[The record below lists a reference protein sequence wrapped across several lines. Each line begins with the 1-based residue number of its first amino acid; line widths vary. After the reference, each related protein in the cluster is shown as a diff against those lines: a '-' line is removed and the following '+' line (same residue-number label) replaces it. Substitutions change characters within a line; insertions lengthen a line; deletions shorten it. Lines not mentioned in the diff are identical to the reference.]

1 MNSLTDPRSY
11 NWGQKGMSFLFLIV
25 FYFLFIFFY
34 YFYPFYEQPKGQAE
48 STIYCLLYIPVQNR
62 NIQFSAD

>member
-1 MNSLTDPRSY
+1 
-11 NWGQKGMSFLFLIV
+11 MSFLFLFV

-34 YFYPFYEQPKGQAE
+34 YFYPFYEQPKGRAE
-48 STIYCLLYIPVQNR
+48 STIYCLLYIPVQNW